1 MHKIRRYFFSGIAL
15 VLPIVITVYILMG
28 LFRFTDGLLGRY
40 INYYFKIRFG
50 YTIPGLGLVI
60 FLLIILFSG
69 FIAANFLGKKLLRL
83 LESWFLKM
91 PLVSK
96 IYPHIKQFVGI
107 VLDKDK
113 TALKKVVLVEY
124 PRKGVYSLGF
134 ITNERLPEIEEK
146 AQGEIITVL
155 IPSVPN
161 PYSGYFFFFKKEEVI
176 YLDMS
181 VEDAIKLVVSGG
193 VLQP

>member
-15 VLPIVITVYILMG
+15 ILPVIITIYILAAF
-28 LFRFTDGLLGRY
+28 FRFADGLLGRY
-40 INYYFKIRFG
+40 INYYLKKQFG
-50 YTIPGLGLVI
+50 YSIPGLGLLIFILVI
-60 FLLIILFSG
+60 FFSG
-69 FIAANFLGKKLLRL
+69 FVAANFLGKRLLRL
-83 LESWFLKM
+83 LERWFLKM

-96 IYPHIKQFVGI
+96 IYPHIKQFVDI
-107 VLDKDK
+107 VLDKEK
-113 TALKKVVLVEY
+113 SALKKVVLVEY

-134 ITNERLPEIEEK
+134 ITNEGMLEIEK
-146 AQGEIITVL
+146 KTGSGIITVL

-161 PYSGYFFFFKKEEVI
+161 PYSGFFFFFKKEEVI

>member
-15 VLPIVITVYILMG
+15 ILPIVITIYILAAV
-28 LFRFTDGLLGRY
+28 FRFADGLLGRY
-40 INYYFKIRFG
+40 INYYLKKQFG
-50 YTIPGLGLVI
+50 YNIPGLGLLIFILVI
-60 FLLIILFSG
+60 FITG
-69 FIAANFLGKKLLRL
+69 FVAANFLGKKILHL
-83 LESWFLKM
+83 LERWFLKI

-96 IYPHIKQFVGI
+96 IYPHIKQFVDI
-107 VLDKDK
+107 VLDKEK
-113 TALKKVVLVEY
+113 SALKKVVLVEY
-124 PRKGVYSLGF
+124 PRRGVYSLGF
-134 ITNERLPEIEEK
+134 ITNEGILEIEK
-146 AQGEIITVL
+146 KTGSGIITVL

-161 PYSGYFFFFKKEEVI
+161 PYSGFFFFFKKEEVI